1 MISIYKKFIKFFKEI
16 LMIETNLRSYSLS
29 RDHSLESLK
38 RSPRRKYASN
48 SHRRRTRSRS
58 RHRSRSRSRLRS
70 KYIRKRSPFPRPS
83 RYRVDSREEANRFNP
98 AKNDIIAVFGLDRDT
113 TESDLFNFYKKYGC
127 KRCKVIFD
135 KRVKNLN

>member
-1 MISIYKKFIKFFKEI
+1 
-16 LMIETNLRSYSLS
+16 MIETNQSYSLS

-38 RSPRRKYASN
+38 HSPRKKYTSH
-48 SHRRRTRSRS
+48 SHRRQSRS
-58 RHRSRSRSRLRS
+58 RHRSRSRSRFRS
-70 KYIRKRSPFPRPS
+70 KYARKSSSFMRSS
-83 RYRVDSREEANRFNP
+83 RYRVDPRDEPDRFNP